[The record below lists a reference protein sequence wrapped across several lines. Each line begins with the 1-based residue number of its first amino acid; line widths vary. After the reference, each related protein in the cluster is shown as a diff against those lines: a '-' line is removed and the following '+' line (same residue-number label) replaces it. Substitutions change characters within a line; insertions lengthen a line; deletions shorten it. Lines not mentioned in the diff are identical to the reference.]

1 MNRKISHF
9 QKILEHKHPD
19 LYRRVGIST
28 ELVSNYYQYRGVDG
42 RMRAELNYIPQKCE
56 IVISFPNIDDLYYD
70 ISDYVRFV
78 WNNVDVMATFDYD
91 ETNHFKFTV

>member
-19 LYRRVGIST
+19 LYRRVGISA

-91 ETNHFKFTV
+91 GTNHFKFIV

>member
-1 MNRKISHF
+1 MSQKVKVF
-9 QKILEHKHPD
+9 QRILKERNPT
-19 LYRRVGIST
+19 LYNKVSINVNT
-28 ELVSNYYQYRGVDG
+28 KSNYSQFLGLDG

-91 ETNHFKFTV
+91 GTNHFQFIV